1 MPQPNDPV
9 SNLLGPFSGQAV
21 AQTAQLACVLEV
33 SAPKPGNVN
42 RYHDFADTHFEDFLL
57 SAIAIG
63 PAMSE
68 ADRHGI
74 GYIIWQAVRDT
85 RQRVQSNTN
94 LGMVL
99 LLAPLAKACRSAG
112 DVRENLRRVLAT
124 LTVEDARHT
133 YAAIRLAQP
142 GGMGQTS
149 TADIAEE
156 PSITLYQAMA
166 LAQDRDSIA
175 REYVTDF
182 STTFEVGYPALRAAW
197 RAAGS
202 YADAIVQCYLTLL
215 ARVPDTLIA
224 RKRGADTAAQV
235 SQQAAETLELGGTL
249 TPQGQHALA
258 DLDRSLRDE
267 RHRLNPGTTA
277 DLTTAALFLLLL
289 SEQSTKSAQT

>member
-1 MPQPNDPV
+1 
-9 SNLLGPFSGQAV
+9 
-21 AQTAQLACVLEV
+21 
-33 SAPKPGNVN
+33 
-42 RYHDFADTHFEDFLL
+42 
-57 SAIAIG
+57 
-63 PAMSE
+63 
-68 ADRHGI
+68 
-74 GYIIWQAVRDT
+74 
-85 RQRVQSNTN
+85 
-94 LGMVL
+94 
-99 LLAPLAKACRSAG
+99 
-112 DVRENLRRVLAT
+112 
-124 LTVEDARHT
+124 
-133 YAAIRLAQP
+133 
-142 GGMGQTS
+142 
-149 TADIAEE
+149 
-156 PSITLYQAMA
+156 MA